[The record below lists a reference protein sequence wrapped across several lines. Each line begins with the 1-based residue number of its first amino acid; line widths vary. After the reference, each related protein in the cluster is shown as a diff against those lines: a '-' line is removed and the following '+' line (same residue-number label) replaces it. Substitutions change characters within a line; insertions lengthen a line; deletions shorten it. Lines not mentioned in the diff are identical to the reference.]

1 MLMDAPNSTVETSL
15 LGAMS
20 DIYVQHFRL
29 AALSLKNLNEA
40 FEIVEQA
47 RGRALT
53 DSLRRHKRWMEKN
66 SAEENPAKAQIE
78 DLQRQLR
85 QLHSSEERAQLL
97 DKLDVAEA
105 MFANNEYERAQI
117 KRLVPTRPVSLR
129 AFQGS
134 LRPDEMAL
142 EYVLASPNSFCLT
155 ITQKTATVDTLPA
168 RAQIEAAVGYYLEDL
183 KAKKPF
189 SMPAQQLYAWLLAD
203 CVGKNAPRKLVLVP
217 DGRLNDLPF
226 DTLVDLSGRYVLES
240 HVVAVAPSAT
250 VFHMLRA
257 EGVSQATYTFL
268 GVGYSKGPTAASSDT
283 PLPDRIQ
290 RDVRGIFGLDNP
302 VLSPLPYSREEVQSA
317 AQFMGPG
324 SIVLF
329 GSRATKENVVAEPL
343 VDFKILHF
351 AVHGVADEHNPDRSA
366 LVFRE
371 GTTPNDDGLLQV
383 RDIRRLSL
391 DADLVTL
398 SACDTG
404 VGKIEGEEGVD
415 SLTGAFL
422 MAGARNVLAS
432 LWSVNDRWTAT
443 LMDKF
448 YHNLAAGMDV
458 SGALNQAK
466 LDILNQYGATV
477 PPRYWAGFVL
487 IGEGDTRIT
496 RGKNA
501 EAIQQR

>member
-1 MLMDAPNSTVETSL
+1 
-15 LGAMS
+15 
-20 DIYVQHFRL
+20 
-29 AALSLKNLNEA
+29 
-40 FEIVEQA
+40 
-47 RGRALT
+47 
-53 DSLRRHKRWMEKN
+53 
-66 SAEENPAKAQIE
+66 
-78 DLQRQLR
+78 
-85 QLHSSEERAQLL
+85 
-97 DKLDVAEA
+97 
-105 MFANNEYERAQI
+105 
-117 KRLVPTRPVSLR
+117 
-129 AFQGS
+129 
-134 LRPDEMAL
+134 
-142 EYVLASPNSFCLT
+142 
-155 ITQKTATVDTLPA
+155 
-168 RAQIEAAVGYYLEDL
+168 
-183 KAKKPF
+183 
-189 SMPAQQLYAWLLAD
+189 
-203 CVGKNAPRKLVLVP
+203 
-217 DGRLNDLPF
+217 
-226 DTLVDLSGRYVLES
+226 
-240 HVVAVAPSAT
+240 VVAVAPSAT

-290 RDVRGIFGLDNP
+290 RDVRGIFGIDNP
-302 VLSPLPYSREEVQSA
+302 MLSPLPYSREEVQSA
-317 AQFMGPG
+317 AQFMGLG
-324 SIVLF
+324 SSIVLL

-343 VDFKILHF
+343 VNFKILHF
-351 AVHGVADEHNPDRSA
+351 AVHGIADEHNPDRSA

-371 GTTPNDDGLLQV
+371 GTKTNDDGLLQV

-448 YHNLAAGMDV
+448 YRNLADGMDV
-458 SGALNQAK
+458 SSALRQAK

-487 IGEGDTRIT
+487 FGEGDARIS

-501 EAIQQR
+501 GGIQQK